1 MTSLSVF
8 DRLSEPGAGSELAI
22 FREGLRRDLEAL
34 LNTRRRLMTPPS
46 ELDALEGTLI
56 DYGLDDFTN
65 ESRLSEDF
73 RNEFVENVERLIRR
87 FEPRIG
93 RFSVTIREQP
103 DQLERTLRFRVAGVV
118 DFAGTPQEVHFDSH
132 VDAVRGHLVVRP

>member
-1 MTSLSVF
+1 MTGLSVV
-8 DRLSEPGAGSELAI
+8 DRLSEPRAGSELSI

-34 LNTRRRLMTPPS
+34 LNTRRRLVTPPG

-65 ESRLSEDF
+65 ESYLSEEF
-73 RNEFVENVERLIRR
+73 RDEFVERVERLIRR

-93 RFSVTIREQP
+93 RFTVTVRDQP

-118 DFAGTPQEVHFDSH
+118 DFAGTPQEIHFDSH
-132 VDAVRGHLVVRP
+132 VDAVRGHLVLRP